1 MKNIWGIDS
10 TSTKQNDLALSVIG
24 VEFINLQG
32 KTFFLSCSSDDD
44 VNMCF
49 ELDKHNISL
58 SYIKSEGTL
67 VYRVYDTDSTNNEST
82 DSTVYYIH
90 DNTEMIVDQN
100 GNEHNLFGLSYKDS
114 SYLISKIME

>member
-1 MKNIWGIDS
+1 MKNIWGIES
-10 TSTKQNDLALSVIG
+10 TSTKNNDLALSVIG

-58 SYIKSEGTL
+58 SYIKSEGIL
-67 VYRVYDTDSTNNEST
+67 LYRVYDTDSTDST

-90 DNTEMIVDQN
+90 DNTEMILDQN
-100 GNEHNLFGLSYKDS
+100 GNEQKLFGLSYKDS

>member
-1 MKNIWGIDS
+1 MKNIWGIES

-67 VYRVYDTDSTNNEST
+67 VYRVYDTDSTDNE
-82 DSTVYYIH
+82 STVYYIQN
-90 DNTEMIVDQN
+90 NTGMILDQN
-100 GNEHNLFGLSYKDS
+100 GNEHNLFGLSYRDS

>member
-1 MKNIWGIDS
+1 MKNIWGIES
-10 TSTKQNDLALSVIG
+10 TSTKQNDLALSAIG

-58 SYIKSEGTL
+58 SYIKSEGL
-67 VYRVYDTDSTNNEST
+67 LLYRVYDTCSTI
-82 DSTVYYIH
+82 STVYYIQN
-90 DNTEMIVDQN
+90 NTGMILDQN
-100 GNEHNLFGLSYKDS
+100 GNEHNLFGLSYRDS